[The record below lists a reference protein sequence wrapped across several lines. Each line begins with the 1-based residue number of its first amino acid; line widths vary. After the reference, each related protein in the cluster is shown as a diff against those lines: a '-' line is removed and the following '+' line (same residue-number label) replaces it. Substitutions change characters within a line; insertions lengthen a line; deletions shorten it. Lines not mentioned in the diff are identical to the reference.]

1 MTTKATI
8 VTRQRGRPTTEESTA
23 IAIEKA
29 MISLRGELAR
39 LTPQALKTLEGL
51 LTTGTEKVK
60 ETTAKYILEQ
70 AKEVHNL
77 YTQEDNEDS
86 AAGGTT
92 SANSPTHSDSSDEM
106 KKAIPLTTKIR
117 EYKMTGTDED

>member
-1 MTTKATI
+1 MTKAAI
-8 VTRQRGRPTTEESTA
+8 VTRKRGRPSREESTA
-23 IAIEKA
+23 IALEKA

-39 LTPQALKTLEGL
+39 LTPKALTTLEGL
-51 LTTGTEKVK
+51 LTSGTEKVK

-77 YTQEDNEDS
+77 YTEEDNEDE

-92 SANSPTHSDSSDEM
+92 SASSPTHSGSSAEIRA
-106 KKAIPLTTKIR
+106 AIPITREIR
-117 EYKMTGTDED
+117 EYKVAEGED

>member
-1 MTTKATI
+1 MTKAAI
-8 VTRQRGRPTTEESTA
+8 VTRKRGRPNKEESTA
-23 IAIEKA
+23 IAMEKA

-39 LTPQALKTLEGL
+39 LTPKALVTLENL

-77 YTQEDNEDS
+77 YTEEDNEDD
-86 AAGGTT
+86 AAGVTT
-92 SANSPTHSDSSDEM
+92 SASPQTHAGSSNEI
-106 KKAIPLTTKIR
+106 KNAIPLTTEIR
-117 EYKMTGTDED
+117 EYKMAEGED